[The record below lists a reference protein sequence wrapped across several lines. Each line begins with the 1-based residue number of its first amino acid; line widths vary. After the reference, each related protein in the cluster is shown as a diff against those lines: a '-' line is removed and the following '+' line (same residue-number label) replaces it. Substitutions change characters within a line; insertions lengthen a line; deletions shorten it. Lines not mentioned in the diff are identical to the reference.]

1 MLDSHWLFSAG
12 LTVISVPQRYSQK
25 RRPRSSIKVARSRQ
39 DVSGARATIA
49 DPSFMV
55 MLMVLGTMGA
65 TTVAAVVNPNSNL
78 LGVRIQVF
86 KV

>member
-12 LTVISVPQRYSQK
+12 LTVISVPHRYSQK
-25 RRPRSSIKVARSRQ
+25 RRPRSSIKVASSRH
-39 DVSGARATIA
+39 DGSGARATIA

-65 TTVAAVVNPNSNL
+65 TTVTTVVIPSSNL
-78 LGVRIQVF
+78 LGVFILVF
-86 KV
+86 K